1 MKQKI
6 YRKTYLHLSDVVSNL
21 NNHLKL
27 ISNKELFLTAFSS
40 FFLLEKPFFDHTAH
54 EHNSIQTFYANHYL
68 LDCLKVNSIPPS
80 DILLNYC
87 KSNIFAK
94 DLIEVLRSEGNLKN
108 DSISHFTCKEI
119 SPGTLL
125 PSLGLQK
132 IITLFVNKVSKK
144 SGKYLKTNLTEPSE
158 EVFNELKSKGFY
170 VLENFLNDENLR
182 KIKKITSM
190 IADYEAK
197 KRIGYFYGEKGNN
210 QRIYNLVCKH
220 PVFQDLICHPYMM
233 NLLDRVYH
241 RPTLHEKFTMN
252 SMTGHIVAPGEKAL
266 PLHIDSVVPDPIP
279 NSMIR
284 FIAVLALDDFT
295 KNNGATEVVPKS
307 HKLLRRPM
315 RSDAISA
322 KGVKAVCKAGSL
334 IMFNGSIW
342 HHSTANNSKNSRM
355 GLMLSYAASYFLEV
369 AGEEEHLTVIPKK
382 NLNSFSPKMK
392 QMVGY
397 QRAIKKGALHS
408 NKKIYNLDLDKL

>member
-68 LDCLKVNSIPPS
+68 LYCLKVNSIPPS

-132 IITLFVNKVSKK
+132 IITLFVNKVSK
-144 SGKYLKTNLTEPSE
+144 
-158 EVFNELKSKGFY
+158 
-170 VLENFLNDENLR
+170 
-182 KIKKITSM
+182 
-190 IADYEAK
+190 
-197 KRIGYFYGEKGNN
+197 NN
-210 QRIYNLVCKH
+210 
-220 PVFQDLICHPYMM
+220 
-233 NLLDRVYH
+233 
-241 RPTLHEKFTMN
+241 
-252 SMTGHIVAPGEKAL
+252 
-266 PLHIDSVVPDPIP
+266 
-279 NSMIR
+279 
-284 FIAVLALDDFT
+284 
-295 KNNGATEVVPKS
+295 
-307 HKLLRRPM
+307 
-315 RSDAISA
+315 
-322 KGVKAVCKAGSL
+322 
-334 IMFNGSIW
+334 
-342 HHSTANNSKNSRM
+342 
-355 GLMLSYAASYFLEV
+355 
-369 AGEEEHLTVIPKK
+369 
-382 NLNSFSPKMK
+382 
-392 QMVGY
+392 
-397 QRAIKKGALHS
+397 
-408 NKKIYNLDLDKL
+408 